1 MIVSTKYM
9 ASIVSIASPC
19 ATGYGIAAQGGST
32 PGSAVWFAANEAVF
46 VPFYLTNPV
55 LVTRI
60 FVLNGAAV
68 SGNVDVGIYTQD
80 GNLIVGGGGAAQAG
94 TNQPQYFNIADT
106 MLGAGRYYIACVL
119 DNVTGRVFRDN
130 INNNRARQLGILR
143 ATSAYPL
150 PSSATFVELT
160 SGGQSPVCG
169 LEIAGGMI

>member
-1 MIVSTKYM
+1 MIVTTKYI
-9 ASIVSIASPC
+9 ASIVSTASPC
-19 ATGYGIAAQGGST
+19 AAGIEMAAQGGAT
-32 PGSAVWFAANEAVF
+32 PGSADWIAANEAIF
-46 VPFYLTNPV
+46 VPFYLTQPV

-60 FVLNGAAV
+60 FVVNGAVV

-80 GNLIVGGGGAAQAG
+80 GVLIVGGGGAAQAG

-119 DNVTGRVFRDN
+119 DNVTGRVFRSSI
-130 INNNRARQLGILR
+130 INARSRQIGILR

-150 PSSATFVELT
+150 PSSVTFVELT